1 MVEQLSQVQ
10 IENSLNTLNSPIQE
24 PWVIKEGKLYK
35 EYILKDFIA
44 AFGFMT
50 QVAILAEKAN
60 HHPEWFN
67 VFKKVQIS
75 LTTHEVGGLSSKD
88 FDLAGQIN
96 KLI

>member
-1 MVEQLSQVQ
+1 MVEQLSQAQ
-10 IENSLNTLNSPIQE
+10 IENSLTTLNSSNQE
-24 PWVIKEGKLYK
+24 SWIIKDAKLYR
-35 EYILKDFIA
+35 EFILKDFIA

-67 VFKKVQIS
+67 VYKKVQIS

-96 KLI
+96 QLI

>member
-10 IENSLNTLNSPIQE
+10 IENSLTTLNSSNQE
-24 PWVIKEGKLYK
+24 SWIIKDAKLYR
-35 EYILKDFIA
+35 EFILKDFIA

-67 VFKKVQIS
+67 VYKKVQIS

-96 KLI
+96 QLI

>member
-1 MVEQLSQVQ
+1 MVEQLSQAQ
-10 IENSLNTLNSPIQE
+10 IENSLTTLNGSNQE
-24 PWVIKEGKLYK
+24 SWIIKDAKLYR
-35 EYILKDFIA
+35 EFILKDFIA

-67 VFKKVQIS
+67 VYKKVQIS

-96 KLI
+96 QLM